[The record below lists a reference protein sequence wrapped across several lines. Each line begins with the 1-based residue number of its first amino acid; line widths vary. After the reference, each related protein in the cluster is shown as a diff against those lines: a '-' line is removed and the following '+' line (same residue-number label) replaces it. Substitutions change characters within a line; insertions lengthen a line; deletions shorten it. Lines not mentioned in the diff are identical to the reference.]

1 MTVSTPHAEFVD
13 PPPEIELRMADPVA
27 SLAACQAVWER
38 CRLTT
43 PGFTT
48 RPDPEIS
55 YTLKELEGFCVFAG
69 DDGYALYTVDRRWT
83 GPNAEFQIKVQELMA
98 ATGEA
103 YAALWQYLCGL
114 THVVEVVANVR
125 PIDEPLQH
133 LIRQPRRVDI
143 SHVNDGVWLK
153 PYDRAA
159 LCAARGLSDPGPGVG
174 DEAFANLL
182 LGAFTPTSL
191 ARAGRIPEGAAR
203 DWVSAVVP
211 WSPLEF

>member
-1 MTVSTPHAEFVD
+1 M
-13 PPPEIELRMADPVA
+13 
-27 SLAACQAVWER
+27 
-38 CRLTT
+38 
-43 PGFTT
+43 
-48 RPDPEIS
+48 
-55 YTLKELEGFCVFAG
+55 FAG

-133 LIRQPRRVDI
+133 LIHQPRRVDI

-191 ARAGRIPEGAAR
+191 ARAGRIPEGAAT